1 CTPASHRSPSP
12 RDSAGFE
19 QAALDLA
26 AGLLFSCLS
35 AGYFGILNG
44 LAIPR
49 LGYMPQKQILRDHA
63 FTQGLS
69 EAQIERLAGIAT
81 RVEFAENE
89 VVLVDGA
96 RSTSFFLLLTG
107 SVVVE
112 LRGGQYVMAVQA
124 LGSGDVFGW
133 SALLD
138 DQDTLFQVRAREHT
152 TALQMEG
159 ATLRA
164 CCKSDPALG
173 SEVFHRILRVVAG
186 RVKATEVRFAE
197 MCGIR

>member
-1 CTPASHRSPSP
+1 MA
-12 RDSAGFE
+12 D
-19 QAALDLA
+19 D
-26 AGLLFSCLS
+26 AGLCDFTQVV
-35 AGYFGILNG
+35 GD
-44 LAIPR
+44 
-49 LGYMPQKQILRDHA
+49 MPQKQVLKNHA
-63 FTQGLS
+63 FMQGLS
-69 EAQIERLAGIAT
+69 ETQIDHLAGIAT
-81 RVEFAENE
+81 PVAFEDDE

-96 RSTSFFLLLTG
+96 RSNSFYLVLTG
-107 SVVVE
+107 SVAVE
-112 LRGGQYVMAVQA
+112 LRTPQFAVRVQA
-124 LGSGDVFGW
+124 LGPGDVFGW
-133 SALLD
+133 SSLLD

-197 MCGIR
+197 MCGIKV